1 MNSSLITK
9 YKSAIILPL
18 ALTVFLASCTG
29 TSTTK
34 SWVVSTFAGTGRAGK
49 ADTAAATDSTAAVEA
64 TFDYPHG
71 VAVDSSGNIYVADR
85 FNHLIRK
92 ITSEGVVSTFAGSTK
107 GYHDATGEAAR
118 FFGPRAVAVD
128 SSSGDVYVADTKN
141 NCIRKITKEGVVT
154 TIAGMAGKFEWG
166 DEEGT
171 GTAARFF
178 NPSGVAVDSS
188 GIVYVAD
195 TGNNRI
201 RKITISGGVG
211 TVTTLAG
218 SGIVGF
224 VDGAGDEAQFNAPFG
239 VAVDSSD
246 NVYVADSFNNCIRK
260 ITLKTNFK
268 PDAEEDEVTVSTLA
282 GNGGARGGHH
292 DATGEAAQFD
302 YPMGVAVDSSGNV
315 YVTDWRNDRIRKITS
330 EGVVST
336 FAGDGDT
343 TRFDGP
349 FGVAV
354 DSSGKNLYVADSAN
368 NRIRK
373 IEYK

>member
-1 MNSSLITK
+1 MNSLSMGK
-9 YKSAIILPL
+9 YRPAVILTL

-34 SWVVSTFAGTGRAGK
+34 SWVVSTFAGTGRAGA
-49 ADTAAATDSTAAVEA
+49 ADTSAPGVSPVVAAQ
-64 TFDYPHG
+64 FDNPFG
-71 VAVDSSGNIYVADR
+71 VAVDSSGNIYVADKD
-85 FNHLIRK
+85 NHLIRK
-92 ITSEGVVSTFAGSTK
+92 ITSEGVVSTFAGDGTT
-107 GYHDATGEAAR
+107 AL
-118 FFGPRAVAVD
+118 F
-128 SSSGDVYVADTKN
+128 N
-141 NCIRKITKEGVVT
+141 NP
-154 TIAGMAGKFEWG
+154 F
-166 DEEGT
+166 
-171 GTAARFF
+171 
-178 NPSGVAVDSS
+178 GVAVDSS
-188 GIVYVAD
+188 GNVYVAD
-195 TGNNRI
+195 CNNNRI
-201 RKITISGGVG
+201 RKITKAGAVS
-211 TVTTLAG
+211 TLAG

-354 DSSGKNLYVADSAN
+354 DSCGKNLYVADSAN